1 MNSFIWTPWC
11 FVNLQSLLSLLLVCK
26 NIKIQD
32 RIEKLLLTFARLV
45 LAISLP
51 FSRCKTY
58 FFPKLTSFQD
68 IEKANIFQ
76 IQMPLF
82 FHEYFPMNYLRQEK
96 NLTFQF
102 ALFVWYILRYQA
114 FFQRIWRFFGSR
126 ERKLGMHLSQMP
138 IPLIPLRS
146 ESFFLFYFSDIRGG
160 NSWFEFFLKFIGLF
174 ALLLLLKIFYLK
186 RMKKICILHKKFS
199 F

>member
-32 RIEKLLLTFARLV
+32 RTEKLLLNFARLV

-51 FSRCKTY
+51 LSRCKTY

-102 ALFVWYILRYQA
+102 ALFV
-114 FFQRIWRFFGSR
+114 
-126 ERKLGMHLSQMP
+126 
-138 IPLIPLRS
+138 
-146 ESFFLFYFSDIRGG
+146 
-160 NSWFEFFLKFIGLF
+160 
-174 ALLLLLKIFYLK
+174 
-186 RMKKICILHKKFS
+186 
-199 F
+199 